1 MPIKVVR
8 FYTKDCKNINYEVV
22 EIESSF
28 VSAIWLK
35 NGKVI
40 PLINV
45 GKLYYTSDKEFYM
58 YSFEFEPKMFLQKL
72 ERFIAKDVRYYSTKL
87 QVAESRLKAIR
98 AQMVK
103 I

>member
-1 MPIKVVR
+1 MPIKVFR
-8 FYTKDCKNINYEVV
+8 FYTTDCKNINYEIV

-40 PLINV
+40 PLINI

-58 YSFEFEPKMFLQKL
+58 YSFDYEPKIFLQKL
-72 ERFIAKDVRYYSTKL
+72 ERFVAKDVRYYSTKL
-87 QVAESRLKAIR
+87 QTAESRLKSIKAK
-98 AQMVK
+98 MVTL
-103 I
+103 